1 LDYSGKTARKRR
13 FLFHDRSYTAE
24 TLRYVVQI
32 KRDKKN
38 LLCIGHRGAMGH
50 APENTLASIR
60 KALEFGVPCVEI
72 DVYTVDS
79 QLVVFHDSRLER
91 TTNGTGYLLEQKFTD
106 LRSLD
111 AGNGEKIPTLKEVFE
126 AIHLKAGVNIELK
139 GPGTAR
145 PVAEFI
151 SEMRDVGWNDDLILI
166 SSFDH
171 RELVQVRRLDPRIKL
186 GAMMVGLPVD
196 DAAFAASLG
205 AYSVHLSLEFID
217 RKFVDDAHS
226 RGLRV
231 FVFTVNHPE
240 DIKKMSELGVDGVF
254 TNYPERVLK
263 SKEGRSTVGWI

>member
-1 LDYSGKTARKRR
+1 MGT
-13 FLFHDRSYTAE
+13 
-24 TLRYVVQI
+24 
-32 KRDKKN
+32 KN

-60 KALEFGVPCVEI
+60 KALELGAPCVEI
-72 DVYTVDS
+72 DVYHVDG
-79 QLVVFHDSRLER
+79 QLVVFHDRRLER
-91 TTNGTGYLLEQKFTD
+91 TTNGTGYLLEQTFTG

-126 AIHLKAGVNIELK
+126 AVRLKAGVNIELK
-139 GPGTAR
+139 GPGTAK
-145 PVAEFI
+145 PVVKFL
-151 SEMRDVGWNDDLILI
+151 SGMRAVGWNDDLILI

-171 RELVQVRRLDPRIKL
+171 RELARVRRMDPRIKL

-240 DIKKMSELGVDGVF
+240 DIKKMRELDVDGVF

-263 SKEGRSTVGWI
+263 NGEGKGTPGWI

>member
-1 LDYSGKTARKRR
+1 MD
-13 FLFHDRSYTAE
+13 
-24 TLRYVVQI
+24 I
-32 KRDKKN
+32 KN

-72 DVYTVDS
+72 DVYCVDG

-91 TTNGTGYLLEQKFTD
+91 TTNGTGYLLEQNFTD

-111 AGNGEKIPTLKEVFE
+111 AGDGEKIPTLKEVFV
-126 AIHLKAGVNIELK
+126 AVHLQAGVNIELK
-139 GPGTAR
+139 GPDTAR
-145 PVAEFI
+145 PVVEFI
-151 SEMRDVGWNDDLILI
+151 SKMRDMGWSDDLILI

-171 RELVQVRRLDPRIKL
+171 RELAQIRQLDPRIKV
-186 GAMMVGLPVD
+186 GAMMVGLPVN
-196 DAAFAASLG
+196 DAAFAESLG

-217 RKFVDDAHS
+217 RRFVDDAHS

-240 DIKKMSELGVDGVF
+240 DIIKMVELGVDGVF

-263 SKEGRSTVGWI
+263 HKNDRGTIGWI

>member
-1 LDYSGKTARKRR
+1 MD
-13 FLFHDRSYTAE
+13 
-24 TLRYVVQI
+24 I
-32 KRDKKN
+32 KD

-50 APENTLASIR
+50 APENTVASIR
-60 KALEFGVPCVEI
+60 KALEFGVSCVEI
-72 DVYTVDS
+72 DVYYVDR
-79 QLVVFHDSRLER
+79 QLVVFHDNRLER
-91 TTNGTGYLLEQKFTD
+91 TTNGTGYLLEQKFAD

-111 AGNGEKIPTLKEVFE
+111 AGNGEKIPTLREVFE
-126 AIHLKAGVNIELK
+126 VIHLQAGINIELK

-145 PVAEFI
+145 PVVEFI
-151 SEMRDVGWNDDLILI
+151 SKMRNVGWNDDLILI

-171 RELVQVRRLDPRIKL
+171 RELAQVRQLDSRIKV

-196 DAAFAASLG
+196 DAEFAVSLG

-217 RKFVDDAHS
+217 RRFVDDAHS

-240 DIKKMSELGVDGVF
+240 DIIKMSELGVDGVF

-263 SKEGRSTVGWI
+263 HKEDRGAIGWI

>member
-1 LDYSGKTARKRR
+1 MD
-13 FLFHDRSYTAE
+13 
-24 TLRYVVQI
+24 I
-32 KRDKKN
+32 KN

-60 KALEFGVPCVEI
+60 KAIELSVHCVEI
-72 DVYTVDS
+72 DVYCVDG

-91 TTNGTGYLLEQKFTD
+91 TTNGTGYLLEQNFTD

-111 AGNGEKIPTLKEVFE
+111 AGDGERIPTLKEVFE
-126 AIHLKAGVNIELK
+126 TVHLQAGVNIELK
-139 GPGTAR
+139 GPDTAR
-145 PVAEFI
+145 PVVEFI
-151 SEMRDVGWNDDLILI
+151 SKMRDIGWSDDLILI

-171 RELVQVRRLDPRIKL
+171 RELAQIRKLDPRIKV
-186 GAMMVGLPVD
+186 GAMIVGLPVD
-196 DAAFAASLG
+196 DAAFAESLG

-217 RKFVDDAHS
+217 RRFVDDAHS

-240 DIKKMSELGVDGVF
+240 DIIKMGEIGVDGVF

-263 SKEGRSTVGWI
+263 HKNDRGAIGWI